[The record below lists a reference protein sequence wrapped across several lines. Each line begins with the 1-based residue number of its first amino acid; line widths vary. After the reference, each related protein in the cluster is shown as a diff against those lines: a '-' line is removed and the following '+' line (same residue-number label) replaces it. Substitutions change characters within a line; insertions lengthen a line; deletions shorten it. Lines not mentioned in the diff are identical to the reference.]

1 MKKRMLIG
9 LAALAAL
16 LLLNSCQKI
25 EYEAYVTIVNIGN
38 LPMNAWVDE
47 EKAEIAAYD
56 SQTWAIKLESEDESV
71 QLHLEAEPVGG
82 GDYDD
87 ITVILHGDRDIVTWL
102 AGWDLVQG
110 AKPLKK
116 QSQVINGPAPSSVTR
131 NK

>member
-38 LPMNAWVDE
+38 LPMNAWVE
-47 EKAEIAAYD
+47 GEKAEIAAYD
-56 SQTWAIKLESEDESV
+56 SQTWAIKLESEDENV
-71 QLHLEAEPVGG
+71 QLHLEAEPVSG

-102 AGWDLVQG
+102 AGWDLVAGTAQK
-110 AKPLKK
+110 KPSSL
-116 QSQVINGPAPSSVTR
+116 INGPAPSSVTS

>member
-25 EYEAYVTIVNIGN
+25 EYEAYVTIANIGN
-38 LPMNAWVDE
+38 LPMNAWVEGD
-47 EKAEIAAYD
+47 KAEIAAYD

-110 AKPLKK
+110 ARLKK
-116 QSQVINGPAPSSVTR
+116 QSSVINGPPPR
-131 NK
+131 

>member
-38 LPMNAWVDE
+38 MPMNAWVEDD
-47 EKAEIAAYD
+47 KAEIAAYD
-56 SQTWAIKLESEDESV
+56 SLTWSIKLESEEENV

-82 GDYDD
+82 GDYDE

-110 AKPLKK
+110 GKPLKK
-116 QSQVINGPAPSSVTR
+116 QGRVLHGPAPSSVTS

>member
-16 LLLNSCQKI
+16 LLLTSCQKI

-38 LPMNAWVDE
+38 LPMNAWVE
-47 EKAEIAAYD
+47 GENAEIAAYD
-56 SQTWAIKLESEDESV
+56 SQTWAIKLESEDDNV

-102 AGWDLVQG
+102 AGWDLVGG
-110 AKPLKK
+110 ATQKK
-116 QSQVINGPAPSSVTR
+116 QSSLINGPAPR
-131 NK
+131 